1 MLSAPGLRRW
11 ILGSA
16 GLHVVAGFLAFL
28 LALREG
34 RRPELPPVYQVNL
47 VQAAELAR
55 QPRRPEPE
63 EVESE
68 PLELEPEAKEEIPDP
83 EEEPPPERAREQP
96 REDPGP
102 DTTER
107 ATAEGDELP
116 VTLAGRPFQF
126 PWYLEEMV
134 RMVQRNWR
142 PPGTTSLKTTIY
154 FRIERNGGVAD
165 MRVETSSGHFTFDQA
180 AQRAVQA
187 ASPMP
192 PLPGEYSG
200 DYLGVYFDFDATVR
214 PSG

>member
-1 MLSAPGLRRW
+1 MPSDPGLRRW

-16 GLHVVAGFLAFL
+16 GLHLAAGLVAL
-28 LALREG
+28 LLTFRG
-34 RRPELPPVYQVNL
+34 PERDLPPVYQVNL
-47 VQAAELAR
+47 VQAAELAA
-55 QPRRPEPE
+55 QPRRPEPR

-68 PLELEPEAKEEIPDP
+68 PLEVEPEEEEKIPEP
-83 EEEPPPERAREQP
+83 EEEPPPERVREQP
-96 REDPGP
+96 REEPGP

-107 ATAEGDELP
+107 ADRSGDALP
-116 VTLAGRPFQF
+116 VTLEGRPFQF

-134 RMVQRNWR
+134 RKVQRNWR

-154 FRIERNGGVAD
+154 FRIERNGRVAD

-180 AQRAVQA
+180 AQRAIQA

>member
-1 MLSAPGLRRW
+1 MPPTTGLRRW

-16 GLHVVAGFLAFL
+16 ALHAAAAVVVFL
-28 LALREG
+28 LTFRG
-34 RRPELPPVYQVNL
+34 PDRDLPPVYQVNL
-47 VQAAELAR
+47 VQAAELAA

-68 PLELEPEAKEEIPDP
+68 PIEIEPEEEEKIPEP
-83 EEEPPPERAREQP
+83 EEEPPPDRVREQP
-96 REDPGP
+96 REEPGP

-107 ATAEGDELP
+107 SERRGDELP
-116 VTLAGRPFQF
+116 VTLEGRPFQF

-134 RMVQRNWR
+134 RKVQRNWR

-154 FRIERNGGVAD
+154 FRIERNGRVSD
-165 MRVETSSGHFTFDQA
+165 MRIETSSGHFTFDQA
-180 AQRAVQA
+180 AQRAIQA

-192 PLPGEYSG
+192 PLPGDYSG

>member
-1 MLSAPGLRRW
+1 MLTAPGLRRW
-11 ILGSA
+11 ILGSTV
-16 GLHVVAGFLAFL
+16 LHVAALLVAFL
-28 LALREG
+28 LTFRGSG
-34 RRPELPPVYQVNL
+34 RELPPVYQVNL
-47 VQAAELAR
+47 VQAAELAA
-55 QPRRPEPE
+55 QPRRPRPE

-68 PLELEPEAKEEIPDP
+68 PLELEPEEEEKVPDP
-83 EEEPPPERAREQP
+83 EEEPSEETTRERP
-96 REDPGP
+96 REEPGP

-107 ATAEGDELP
+107 ETAEGDNLP
-116 VTLAGRPFQF
+116 VTLEGRPFQF

-134 RMVQRNWR
+134 RKVQRNWR

-154 FRIERNGGVAD
+154 FRIERTGRVTD

-180 AQRAVQA
+180 AQRAIQA

-192 PLPGEYSG
+192 PLPGEYSS

>member
-1 MLSAPGLRRW
+1 MPPTSGLRRW

-16 GLHVVAGFLAFL
+16 GLHVAAGLVVFL
-28 LALREG
+28 LTFRG
-34 RRPELPPVYQVNL
+34 SSRELPPVYQVNL
-47 VQAAELAR
+47 VQAAELAA

-68 PLELEPEAKEEIPDP
+68 PLELEPEEEEKIPEP
-83 EEEPPPERAREQP
+83 EEEPPPEPTREQP

-107 ATAEGDELP
+107 VDRRGDELP
-116 VTLAGRPFQF
+116 VTLEGRPFQF

-134 RMVQRNWR
+134 RKVQRNWR
-142 PPGTTSLKTTIY
+142 PPGATSLKATVY
-154 FRIERNGGVAD
+154 FRIERTGRITE

-180 AQRAVQA
+180 AQRAIQA
-187 ASPMP
+187 AAPMP

>member
-1 MLSAPGLRRW
+1 MSNEPGLRRW
-11 ILGSA
+11 IVGSA
-16 GLHVVAGFLAFL
+16 AIHLAAGLAAFVL
-28 LALREG
+28 TFRG
-34 RRPELPPVYQVNL
+34 TSRELPPVYQVNL
-47 VQAAELAR
+47 VQAAELAA
-55 QPRRPEPE
+55 QPRRPRPE

-68 PLELEPEAKEEIPDP
+68 PLELEPEEEEKVPDP
-83 EEEPPPERAREQP
+83 EEEPPEETTREQP
-96 REDPGP
+96 REEPGP

-107 ATAEGDELP
+107 ETAEGDNLP
-116 VTLAGRPFQF
+116 VTLEGRPFQF

-134 RMVQRNWR
+134 RKVQRNWR

-154 FRIERNGGVAD
+154 FRIERTGRIVD

-180 AQRAVQA
+180 AQRAIQA

-192 PLPGEYSG
+192 PLPGEYTG

>member
-1 MLSAPGLRRW
+1 MPDDSGLRRW

-16 GLHVVAGFLAFL
+16 GLHAAAGLVVFL
-28 LALREG
+28 LAFRGPE
-34 RRPELPPVYQVNL
+34 RELPPIYQVNL
-47 VQAAELAR
+47 VQAAELAS
-55 QPRRPEPE
+55 QPRRPEPR

-68 PLELEPEAKEEIPDP
+68 PLELEPEEEEKIPEP
-83 EEEPPPERAREQP
+83 EKEPPPEPAREPP
-96 REDPGP
+96 REEPGP

-107 ATAEGDELP
+107 ADRRGDELP
-116 VTLAGRPFQF
+116 VTLEGRPFQF

-134 RMVQRNWR
+134 RKVQRNWR

-154 FRIERNGGVAD
+154 FRIERNGRVAD

-180 AQRAVQA
+180 AQRAIQA

>member
-1 MLSAPGLRRW
+1 MLTAPGLRRW
-11 ILGSA
+11 ILGST
-16 GLHVVAGFLAFL
+16 GLHVAAGVVVFL

-55 QPRRPEPE
+55 QPRRPEPAPEAE
-63 EVESE
+63 EE
-68 PLELEPEAKEEIPDP
+68 PEPEPEAKEEIPEEDPP
-83 EEEPPPERAREQP
+83 EEEPRERP

-107 ATAEGDELP
+107 ATAEGDNLP
-116 VTLAGRPFQF
+116 VTLEGRPFQF
-126 PWYLEEMV
+126 PWYLEQMV
-134 RMVQRNWR
+134 RKVQRNWR

-154 FRIERNGGVAD
+154 FRIERTGRVAD

-187 ASPMP
+187 SSPMP
-192 PLPGEYSG
+192 PLPVEYSG

>member
-1 MLSAPGLRRW
+1 V
-11 ILGSA
+11 A
-16 GLHVVAGFLAFL
+16 GLAAFFLT
-28 LALREG
+28 LREG

-55 QPRRPEPE
+55 QPRRPEPAPE
-63 EVESE
+63 EEEE
-68 PLELEPEAKEEIPDP
+68 PEPEPEAKEEIPEPD
-83 EEEPPPERAREQP
+83 EEPPEEQPRERP

-107 ATAEGDELP
+107 ATAEGDNLP
-116 VTLAGRPFQF
+116 VTLEGRPFQF
-126 PWYLEEMV
+126 PWYLEQMV
-134 RMVQRNWR
+134 RKVQRNWR

-154 FRIERNGGVAD
+154 FRIERTGRVAD

-187 ASPMP
+187 SSPMP

>member
-1 MLSAPGLRRW
+1 V
-11 ILGSA
+11 A
-16 GLHVVAGFLAFL
+16 GLAAFFLT
-28 LALREG
+28 LREG

-55 QPRRPEPE
+55 QPRRPEPAPE
-63 EVESE
+63 EEEE
-68 PLELEPEAKEEIPDP
+68 PEPEPEAKEEIPEPD
-83 EEEPPPERAREQP
+83 EEPPEEQPRERP

-107 ATAEGDELP
+107 ATAEGDNLP
-116 VTLAGRPFQF
+116 VTLEGRPFRF

-134 RMVQRNWR
+134 RKVQRNWR

-154 FRIERNGGVAD
+154 FRIERNGRVAD
-165 MRVETSSGHFTFDQA
+165 MRVEASSGHFTFDQA

-192 PLPGEYSG
+192 PLPAEYSG

>member
-1 MLSAPGLRRW
+1 MPPTPGLRRW

-16 GLHVVAGFLAFL
+16 GLHVAAGLVVFL
-28 LALREG
+28 LTFRG
-34 RRPELPPVYQVNL
+34 SSRDLPPVYQVNL
-47 VQAAELAR
+47 VQAAELAA
-55 QPRRPEPE
+55 QPRRPEPT

-68 PLELEPEAKEEIPDP
+68 PLELEPEEEEKIPEP
-83 EEEPPPERAREQP
+83 EEEPPPERTREQP
-96 REDPGP
+96 REEPGP

-107 ATAEGDELP
+107 VDRRGDELP
-116 VTLAGRPFQF
+116 VTLEGRPFQF

-134 RMVQRNWR
+134 RKVQRNWR

-154 FRIERNGGVAD
+154 FRIERTGGIVD

-180 AQRAVQA
+180 AQRAIQA

-192 PLPGEYSG
+192 PLPGEYTG

>member
-1 MLSAPGLRRW
+1 MSTAPGLRRW

-16 GLHVVAGFLAFL
+16 GLHVVAGLAAFFLT
-28 LALREG
+28 LREG
-34 RRPELPPVYQVNL
+34 RRPDLPPVYQVNL
-47 VQAAELAR
+47 VQAAELAQ
-55 QPRRPEPE
+55 QPRRPEPAPE
-63 EVESE
+63 EEEE
-68 PLELEPEAKEEIPDP
+68 PEPEPEAKEEIPEPD
-83 EEEPPPERAREQP
+83 EEPPEEARERP

-107 ATAEGDELP
+107 ATAEGDNLP
-116 VTLAGRPFQF
+116 VTLEGRPFQF

-134 RMVQRNWR
+134 RKVQRNWR

-154 FRIERNGGVAD
+154 FRIERNGRVAD

>member
-1 MLSAPGLRRW
+1 MPTAPGLRRW

-16 GLHVVAGFLAFL
+16 GLHVVAGLAAFFLS
-28 LALREG
+28 LREG

-55 QPRRPEPE
+55 QPRRPEPAPE
-63 EVESE
+63 EEE
-68 PLELEPEAKEEIPDP
+68 PQPEPEAKEEIPEP
-83 EEEPPPERAREQP
+83 EEDPPEEKARERP

-107 ATAEGDELP
+107 ATAEGDNLP
-116 VTLAGRPFQF
+116 VTLEGRPFEF
-126 PWYLEEMV
+126 PWYLEQMV
-134 RMVQRNWR
+134 RKVQRNWR
-142 PPGTTSLKTTIY
+142 APGTTSLKTTIY
-154 FRIERNGGVAD
+154 FRIERNGRVAD